1 MPMNI
6 GAHFR
11 LQTKYWCMWHTLRF
25 QVSKALKL
33 TDAKIRDGAGAG
45 DVMVS

>member
-1 MPMNI
+1 MNI

-25 QVSKALKL
+25 QVGKVPKL
-33 TDAKIRDGAGAG
+33 TDAKKIFRSEAEQGQG
-45 DVMVS
+45 M

>member
-1 MPMNI
+1 MNI

-11 LQTKYWCMWHTLRF
+11 LQTKYWCTLQF
-25 QVSKALKL
+25 QVGKAPKL
-33 TDAKIRDGAGAG
+33 TNAKIRDGAGVG